1 MEIISIEQLMKDKL
15 AECDMWLADKDIAI
29 DELAKAKEVLA
40 RAEAKVA
47 EYTEENIIAVEKY
60 RDDLKARLGIV
71 DEVAEEVAEVEIV
84 KEEVPVP
91 IQEAPH
97 TIIQEQ
103 TDEIAEMPILA
114 R

>member
-71 DEVAEEVAEVEIV
+71 DEVVEVAEVEIV

-91 IQEAPH
+91 IQEVPH